1 MSTVHEVARTPRT
14 PRTPRVCTSRRRE
27 RRRRRGFANAAEA
40 AEAADAVGRPDA
52 AEAAEPV
59 EVAVGWKARS
69 PSLFLFFQVLRSMDM
84 FSPFSSVRHEMRTVA
99 QRKVGMGDR
108 YGEV

>member
-1 MSTVHEVARTPRT
+1 MSPRARYG
-14 PRTPRVCTSRRRE
+14 E
-27 RRRRRGFANAAEA
+27 EQKRGSFFAAEA
-40 AEAADAVGRPDA
+40 ADAADAVGRPDV
-52 AEAAEPV
+52 AEAA

-69 PSLFLFFQVLRSMDM
+69 PSLFLFFQVLRSVNM

-99 QRKVGMGDR
+99 QRKVGMGER